1 MGSPN
6 DFYKTQTKRF
16 QMSVCVFWSVHKNP
30 RWKMNNVWQ
39 WESESGRLNRVLHL
53 GFPLHSAQRVL
64 LHLTTPHLTLLLS
77 RLRILQALTKLFLD
91 LLGNCLK
98 DCREHKVSSVRIDSP
113 YEFTLL
119 MSGSGW
125 AIDIRRHY
133 VCMKLKHIGYEIH
146 VACLVFMIISYKI
159 VDF

>member
-6 DFYKTQTKRF
+6 ELYKTQTKRF

-53 GFPLHSAQRVL
+53 GFPLHSARRVL
-64 LHLTTPHLTLLLS
+64 LHLTTPYLTLLFS
-77 RLRILQALTKLFLD
+77 RPRILQALTKLFLD

-113 YEFTLL
+113 SVCVLYEFTL
-119 MSGSGW
+119 MKSGSG
-125 AIDIRRHY
+125 
-133 VCMKLKHIGYEIH
+133 
-146 VACLVFMIISYKI
+146 
-159 VDF
+159 